1 MNIIVDKIIE
11 CIVSLSVFS
20 AIVVCAAIAFAVG
33 GIVCCFWLVRSNTF
47 KYCEKCHCKLRFVSH
62 ESGVLGEYDLMKC
75 PKCGHEKSKYKAFKE

>member
-1 MNIIVDKIIE
+1 MINTISNLIE
-11 CIVSLSVFS
+11 YIVSLSNCSV
-20 AIVVCAAIAFAVG
+20 IIIYAAIAFAVG

-75 PKCGHEKSKYKAFKE
+75 PKCGYEKSKYKAFRE